1 MSERRTA
8 PTRHRFRPLADR
20 VAYLDGLRGFAALMV
35 FVGHA
40 GAAGLLPLDAIGWVG
55 FSIVS
60 HGPYGVT
67 VFFVLS
73 AYTLC
78 MSVAPAFDRRPVS
91 WPAYFI
97 RRFFRIA
104 PLYYAVVL
112 FAAYLGPARPDYVTT
127 LFLHLSFLNMFVPQ
141 FANDILSIEWPVAVE
156 WGFYLMFPVLV
167 ILARSRAGLAAIIV
181 AAAAL
186 LAARNR
192 LFDALPAMY
201 SSNRGFSALFH
212 LYAFVGGIAVYVAA
226 RELRV
231 PMPSRR
237 RLLWCLNVAGLAMVA
252 FLVWRGNSG
261 LSAPFVAIIA
271 GIVILDAHAGGL
283 ARSVLAWTPLAFVG
297 RISFSIYLLHVFFLG
312 WVGHLDWHP
321 QAALLAALAA
331 TLAAA
336 TLTYV
341 CIERPGMMA
350 GRLLTQRLTAEK
362 LGLRA
367 APTTR
372 EARQIDDVRGSAG

>member
-1 MSERRTA
+1 MASPHPRSPAGGATH
-8 PTRHRFRPLADR
+8 HRFRPVADR

-35 FVGHA
+35 FVAHA
-40 GAAGLLPLDAIGWVG
+40 SLAGMLPLDSIGWVG

-60 HGPYGVT
+60 HGAYGVT

-104 PLYYAVVL
+104 PIYYVVML
-112 FAAYLGPARPDYVTT
+112 FALYLGPARSDYLMT

-141 FANDILSIEWPVAVE
+141 FANDILSIEWAVAVE
-156 WGFYLMFPVLV
+156 WGFYLMFPLLA
-167 ILARSRAGLAAIIV
+167 ILARSRGGLAAIIV

-186 LAARNR
+186 LVARNR

-201 SSNRGFSALFH
+201 ASNRGFSALYH
-212 LYAFVGGIAVYVAA
+212 LYAFVGGIAAYVAA

-231 PMPSRR
+231 AMPFR
-237 RLLWCLNVAGLAMVA
+237 RLLFWCLNAIALAMVA
-252 FLVWRGNSG
+252 FLIRRGNSG
-261 LSAPFVAIIA
+261 LSAPCVAIIA
-271 GIVILDAHAGGL
+271 GIVILNADAGGM
-283 ARSVLAWTPLAFVG
+283 ARSVLAWPPLAFVG
-297 RISFSIYLLHVFFLG
+297 RISFSVYLLHVFFLG
-312 WVGHLDWHP
+312 WVSRLDWHP
-321 QAALLAALAA
+321 QAAFLAALAA

-336 TLTYV
+336 TVTYL
-341 CIERPGMMA
+341 CIERPGMTA
-350 GRLLTQRLTAEK
+350 GRWLAQRLTTGKVE
-362 LGLRA
+362 LQP
-367 APTTR
+367 APTTP
-372 EARQIDDVRGSAG
+372 A

>member
-1 MSERRTA
+1 MSEQRTA
-8 PTRHRFRPLADR
+8 PSGGGPMSHRFRPLADR
-20 VAYLDGLRGFAALMV
+20 VAHLDGLRGLAALMV

-40 GAAGLLPLDAIGWVG
+40 AGAGLLPLDSMGWVG
-55 FSIVS
+55 FAIVS

-104 PLYYAVVL
+104 PLYYVVL
-112 FAAYLGPARPDYVTT
+112 LFAVYRGPARPDYLMT
-127 LFLHLSFLNMFVPQ
+127 LFLHFSFLNMFVPQ
-141 FANDILSIEWPVAVE
+141 FANDILSIEWAVAVE
-156 WGFYLMFPVLV
+156 WGFYVLFPVLV

-186 LAARNR
+186 LLARNR
-192 LFDALPAMY
+192 LFDALPATY
-201 SSNRGFSALFH
+201 ASNRSFSALYH

-226 RELRV
+226 REPRAL
-231 PMPSRR
+231 MPSRR
-237 RLLWCLNVAGLAMVA
+237 PLFWCLDVVGLAMVA
-252 FLVWRGNSG
+252 YLIWRGNSG
-261 LSAPFVAIIA
+261 WSAPFVAMIA
-271 GIVILDAHAGGL
+271 GIVILNADAGGL
-283 ARSVLAWTPLAFVG
+283 ARSVLAWPPLAFVG
-297 RISFSIYLLHVFFLG
+297 KISFSVYLLHVFFLF
-312 WVGHLDWHP
+312 WVKRLDWQP
-321 QAALLAALAA
+321 QAALVAALAA

-336 TLTYV
+336 AVTYL

-350 GRLLTQRLTAEK
+350 GRLLTQRLMSRK
-362 LGLRA
+362 LELRP
-367 APTTR
+367 APTPP
-372 EARQIDDVRGSAG
+372 A